1 MVRQR
6 SSRKK
11 IHKGSWKNLMKGFSQ
26 GGGKLTRM
34 VEAGSMLV
42 VGQDTR
48 EVVIFFGVVGI
59 QVNTAKQ

>member
-1 MVRQR
+1 
-6 SSRKK
+6 
-11 IHKGSWKNLMKGFSQ
+11 MKGFSQ